1 MKVIL
6 QQDVKGTGKKGD
18 LVNVSDGYARN
29 FLLPRKL
36 CVEANA
42 QALNEFENRKAA
54 QKHHEAEQLQQ
65 ARDTA
70 AAVEGKTVQIKAK
83 AGQNG
88 RLFGAVT
95 SKEIAEELK
104 KQCGVEIDK
113 RKIELP
119 GEIKQLG
126 VVQCE
131 VKFQA
136 GISAK
141 IFVSVSEE
149 Q

>member
-6 QQDVKGTGKKGD
+6 KQDVKGTGKKGE

-29 FLLPRKL
+29 YLLPRKL

-42 QALNEFENRKAA
+42 QALNEFENQKAA
-54 QKHHEAEQLQQ
+54 QQHHVEEQLQL
-65 ARDTA
+65 AKDTA
-70 AAVEGKTVQIKAK
+70 AALDGKTVQLKAK

-95 SKEIAEELK
+95 AKEIAEELK
-104 KQCGVEIDK
+104 NQCQVDVDK

-126 VVQCE
+126 VVECE
-131 VKFQA
+131 VKFQS

-141 IFVSVSEE
+141 IYVSVSEA
-149 Q
+149 